1 MEGKKMKDN
10 NKNSNSWIEIK
21 GHASKRSE
29 ADERERLRYFMGF
42 YNKKNKIKGTCNS
55 YSF

>member
-1 MEGKKMKDN
+1 MMKDN
-10 NKNSNSWIEIK
+10 KNNNNGWIEIK

-42 YNKKNKIKGTCNS
+42 YNKKNKVRATCNS